1 MKVDNLTFKGG
12 VHMEGYKDLSNQFP
26 VTKANPPKMVYIP
39 LHQHIGAP
47 CECIVSVGDQVK
59 VGQKIGEA
67 KAFVCA
73 PVHSSVSGT
82 VKAIERRLTPT
93 GMMAET
99 VIIENDGLDTL
110 GYESQGKTLENSEPK
125 EIIAM
130 VKEAG
135 ITGLGGAGFP
145 THVKLSVPDDKKI
158 DFVIINGA
166 ECEPYLTADQ
176 LSMETMPDK
185 LLKGLALEMKAVG
198 APKGYIAV
206 ETNKPKA
213 IEILRKEAEKYPDIE
228 VVTLKAKYPQG
239 DEKRIIDAVVDRQVP
254 SGGLPMDVG
263 VVVSNVSSAIA
274 IHNAVYENKPL
285 YERIVT
291 LTGHAL
297 KDPRNLLVRN
307 GTPIAELIEQAGG
320 FKEEPGKIIMGGP
333 MMGMAQTTLDVAAI
347 KGLGGL
353 LVMTKEEANTGEV
366 TECIKCGKCVSVCP
380 VHLEPINIHR
390 YALKERFEEAGN
402 IYHALDCVECGSC
415 SFICPAKRPLV
426 ESIRLAKREIRSLMQ
441 KK

>member
-12 VHMEGYKDLSNQFP
+12 VHMHGYKELSNQRP
-26 VTKANPPKMVYIP
+26 ITKAKDPSMVYIP

-47 CECIVSVGDQVK
+47 CECIVAVGDEVK

-82 VKAIERRLTPT
+82 VKEITRKLTPT

-99 VIIENDGLDTL
+99 VVIENDGLDTL
-110 GYESQGKTLENSEPK
+110 AYESQGKTLENSEPK
-125 EIIAM
+125 EIISM

-135 ITGLGGAGFP
+135 ITGLGGASFP
-145 THVKLSVPDDKKI
+145 THVKLSVPEDKKI

-176 LSMETMPDK
+176 LSMETMPEK
-185 LLKGLALEMKAVG
+185 LLLGLALEMKAVN
-198 APKGYIAV
+198 APKGYVAV

-213 IEILRKEAEKYPDIE
+213 IEILRKEAEKHANIE
-228 VVTLKAKYPQG
+228 VVSVKAKYPQG
-239 DEKRIIDAVVDRQVP
+239 DEKRIIDAVVGRQVP

-263 VVVSNVSSAIA
+263 CVVSNVSSAIA
-274 IHNAVYENKPL
+274 IYNAVYENKPL

-291 LTGHAL
+291 MTGHGI
-297 KDPRNLLVRN
+297 KEPQNLLVKN
-307 GTPIAELIEQAGG
+307 GTPLTELIEQAGG
-320 FKEEPGKIIMGGP
+320 FVGNPGKVIMGGP
-333 MMGMAQTTLDVAAI
+333 MMGMAQTTLETAAI

-353 LVMTKEEANTGEV
+353 LILTEEEACTGD
-366 TECIKCGKCVSVCP
+366 TTDCIKCGKCVSVCP
-380 VHLEPINIHR
+380 VNLEPISIHKL
-390 YALKERFEEAGN
+390 ALKERFEEAGS

-426 ESIRLAKREIRSLMQ
+426 ESIRLAKREIRSLKQ
-441 KK
+441 KS